1 MSIPTLERS
10 KRRASSLITLKNL
23 FQKFPK
29 KLSSLLIS
37 LRNRNAYIS
46 FHFSCFLG
54 LTPSSLRFFPIPF
67 PNPRREK
74 IRKKE
79 RGERERERENRRSRN
94 TYRDLRRR
102 NFSAS
107 LPIIVSSIDRTPQFL
122 PTGSRPAA
130 KSVCG
135 RENIDV
141 YRDADVGAP
150 ENLISPKDASNG
162 ALATSDHCSFLP
174 SFLRFFVTPW
184 DDREGGGNT
193 TENLNWNDECYGKGG
208 FCPFLFES
216 RFPAGE
222 PFTLMAKRKW
232 KNWNCAFVGFFF
244 FLISSSR
251 WKITR
256 IYNNLQ

>member
-1 MSIPTLERS
+1 MNIRTLERS

-54 LTPSSLRFFPIPF
+54 LGILILGLPRINTLLPSIFSNSLSESAGRK
-67 PNPRREK
+67 NSKKRE
-74 IRKKE
+74 
-79 RGERERERENRRSRN
+79 GERERENRRSRN

-174 SFLRFFVTPW
+174 SFLRFFVTLW
-184 DDREGGGNT
+184 DDREGGNT
-193 TENLNWNDECYGKGG
+193 TENLN
-208 FCPFLFES
+208 
-216 RFPAGE
+216 
-222 PFTLMAKRKW
+222 
-232 KNWNCAFVGFFF
+232 
-244 FLISSSR
+244 
-251 WKITR
+251 
-256 IYNNLQ
+256 

>member
-54 LTPSSLRFFPIPF
+54 LGILILDLPRINTPLPSIFSNSLSESTERK
-67 PNPRREK
+67 NSKKRE
-74 IRKKE
+74 
-79 RGERERERENRRSRN
+79 GRERERENRRSRN

-193 TENLNWNDECYGKGG
+193 TENLN
-208 FCPFLFES
+208 
-216 RFPAGE
+216 
-222 PFTLMAKRKW
+222 
-232 KNWNCAFVGFFF
+232 
-244 FLISSSR
+244 
-251 WKITR
+251 
-256 IYNNLQ
+256 

>member
-79 RGERERERENRRSRN
+79 RGEREREREQEIEEHVQGSTEEKFLCVVAHYRIEYRPHAAISAHRVTSSREIGMRKRK
-94 TYRDLRRR
+94 YRCL
-102 NFSAS
+102 
-107 LPIIVSSIDRTPQFL
+107 
-122 PTGSRPAA
+122 SR
-130 KSVCG
+130 CG
-135 RENIDV
+135 R
-141 YRDADVGAP
+141 R
-150 ENLISPKDASNG
+150 
-162 ALATSDHCSFLP
+162 
-174 SFLRFFVTPW
+174 
-184 DDREGGGNT
+184 
-193 TENLNWNDECYGKGG
+193 
-208 FCPFLFES
+208 CP
-216 RFPAGE
+216 GE
-222 PFTLMAKRKW
+222 P
-232 KNWNCAFVGFFF
+232 
-244 FLISSSR
+244 
-251 WKITR
+251 
-256 IYNNLQ
+256 NLPQRRF